1 MDLVNL
7 IGGVILLFISFC
19 MYIIELGKNKSVK
32 KNNIKNINIKTGG
45 LITKYIG
52 EKIIHKNYSFNFTFN
67 F

>member
-19 MYIIELGKNKSVK
+19 MYIIELGENKSVK

-45 LITKYIG
+45 SYH
-52 EKIIHKNYSFNFTFN
+52 KIPRRENFKDKLF